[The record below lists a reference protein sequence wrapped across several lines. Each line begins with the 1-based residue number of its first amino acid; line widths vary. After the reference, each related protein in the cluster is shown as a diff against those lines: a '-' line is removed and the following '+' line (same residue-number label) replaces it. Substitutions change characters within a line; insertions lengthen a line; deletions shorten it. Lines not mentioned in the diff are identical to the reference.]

1 MTVAQAIHAAAQRL
15 AATSDTARLDAEVL
29 MAHALGCT
37 RSALLLRHTADPA
50 PAAYAALI
58 ERRAGHEPVAY
69 ITGTQEFWGLPL
81 RVTPDTLIP
90 RGDSETIVEAALAA
104 APAPARV
111 LDCGTGTGAL
121 LLAVLAERLAAQGI
135 GIDCSPGALAVAA
148 GNAAALG
155 LADRAEMRLADWTQ
169 PDWAQGLGRFDLILA
184 NPPYVEE
191 DADLSPS
198 VRAHEPATALFAG
211 PDGLDDYR
219 RLIPQLPALLAPDG
233 IAVVEIGHM
242 QAKAV
247 AAIAHAAGFI
257 SHLHRDLAGRP
268 RALLFSRETGGGR

>member
-81 RVTPDTLIP
+81 RVTSDTLIP
-90 RGDSETIVEAALAA
+90 RGDSEAIVEAALAA

-121 LLAVLAERLAAQGI
+121 LLAVLSERPAAQGI
-135 GIDCSPGALAVAA
+135 GIDRSPGALAVAA
-148 GNAAALG
+148 GNAVALG
-155 LADRAEMRLADWTQ
+155 LADRAEMWLADWTR
-169 PDWAQGLGRFDLILA
+169 PDWAQGLGRFGLILA

-219 RLIPQLPALLAPDG
+219 RLIPQLPDLLSPDG
-233 IAVVEIGHM
+233 IAVVEIGHT
-242 QAKAV
+242 QAEAV
-247 AAIAHAAGFI
+247 AAIARAAGFAT
-257 SHLHRDLAGRP
+257 HLHRDLAGRP
-268 RALLFSRETGGGR
+268 RALLFSRETGGGS